1 MSRLAHAGE
10 SSTVS
15 PGRAACAA
23 APTAA
28 GSVAQVSSGH
38 TPASARARSG
48 ASRPIST
55 AWRTLPRKAAAS
67 GAKSWFLPSPPA
79 IITSGPG
86 SPATAA
92 LVNARLGGGVA
103 RELGVAVEMIGA
115 DVEHRGGAAGEAL
128 RRLEL
133 EARELEH
140 VELGAAAEESERGLP
155 EVAPGAHP
163 HSRALRHTG
172 EQRRDG
178 ALAVGVGDA
187 GDRSIDCAR
196 EELDVADDAEPAA
209 A

>member
-1 MSRLAHAGE
+1 
-10 SSTVS
+10 
-15 PGRAACAA
+15 
-23 APTAA
+23 
-28 GSVAQVSSGH
+28 
-38 TPASARARSG
+38 
-48 ASRPIST
+48 
-55 AWRTLPRKAAAS
+55 
-67 GAKSWFLPSPPA
+67 
-79 IITSGPG
+79 
-86 SPATAA
+86 
-92 LVNARLGGGVA
+92 
-103 RELGVAVEMIGA
+103 MIGA

-178 ALAVGVGDA
+178 ALAVGAGDA

-209 A
+209 ARLGEERALGRQPR